1 MQRAAVAVLVLLAMF
16 GAACGDSDTADTVA
30 TTTST
35 SAVTTAPESP
45 ATVDPAAPEPE
56 PQPQSLQSCP
66 GATGNSPATFD
77 GGSGTY
83 AAFIVEFIA
92 ADIPLSFDVV
102 QWMTGE
108 AARKAYS
115 EDHPEDSEG
124 PPNDYY
130 VRNES
135 TRTREADV
143 ASDARVWLVKLEED
157 SDADVDRATFE
168 ELSSYNENSEGGS
181 FHIFWLTFQNDEI
194 VEICEQFRP

>member
-1 MQRAAVAVLVLLAMF
+1 MQRIAVAVLALVAMF
-16 GAACGDSDTADTVA
+16 GSACGDSDMADPVA

-35 SAVTTAPESP
+35 SESPTTVDTTAPP
-45 ATVDPAAPEPE
+45 PEPE
-56 PQPQSLQSCP
+56 PQSLQSCP
-66 GATGNSPATFD
+66 GATGSSPGTFD

-108 AARKAYS
+108 AARKAYR
-115 EDHPEDSEG
+115 EDHPEDPEG

-130 VRNES
+130 VRNQS
-135 TRTREADV
+135 AQTREAEV
-143 ASDARVWLVKLEED
+143 ASDAKVWLVKLDED
-157 SDADVDRATFE
+157 ADADVDRATFE
-168 ELSSYNENSEGGS
+168 ELSSHNESSEGRS
-181 FHIFWLTFQNDEI
+181 FHIFWLTLENDEI

>member
-1 MQRAAVAVLVLLAMF
+1 MRRMVLAVLVAGLVGA
-16 GAACGDSDTADTVA
+16 AACGDDEVADTVT

-35 SAVTTAPESP
+35 AQSPPAVDTTTPAPAPE
-45 ATVDPAAPEPE
+45 T
-56 PQPQSLQSCP
+56 QSLQSCP
-66 GATGNSPATFD
+66 GASGNSPATFD

-108 AARKAYS
+108 AAREAYR
-115 EDHPEDSEG
+115 EDHPEDPEG

-130 VRNES
+130 VRNQS
-135 TRTREADV
+135 TKTRDADV
-143 ASDARVWLVKLEED
+143 RSDAKVWLVKMEED

-181 FHIFWLTFQNDEI
+181 FHIFWLTFENDKI